1 MSPLGF
7 LLIGIIIAL
16 PIAWLASEFRGSRA
30 LRISLGILAIGVV
43 ATCIWALSSVL
54 TRFNYNAWYGGATGD
69 LISTSLQQ
77 IEDGHLDRVLKVWR
91 GLDQQYRPTYENRA
105 HYNELVKEATAR
117 MRGATPIEVGSG
129 WDASVFRAETWLGH
143 WEDGF
148 GYWIVINDIGRP
160 FDVLQSGQ
168 PRAKVHD
175 VSISPDFRVLKFK
188 EGDQWLHTLTLKNKY
203 DASHEWFDLQKGT
216 VWETRP
222 VYKLIRASDEH
233 KAMTQQDSPAN
244 RSQPVRAETN
254 RTSAAAGSDR

>member
-16 PIAWLASEFRGSRA
+16 PIAWLGSEFRGSRA

-54 TRFNYNAWYGGATGD
+54 TRFNYNAWYGSATDD

-77 IEDGHLDRVLKVWR
+77 IEDGHLERVLKLWR

-105 HYNELVKEATAR
+105 HYNELVREATAR

-129 WDASVFRAETWLGH
+129 WDASVFKAETWLGH

-175 VSISPDFRVLKFK
+175 VSISPDFRVLKFQ
-188 EGDQWLHTLTLKNKY
+188 EGAQWLHTLTLKNKY
-203 DASHEWFDLQKGT
+203 EASYEWFDLQKGT

-222 VYKLIRASDEH
+222 VYKLIRASDEQ
-233 KAMTQQDSPAN
+233 KAMTQP
-244 RSQPVRAETN
+244 
-254 RTSAAAGSDR
+254 

>member
-7 LLIGIIIAL
+7 LLIAVIIAL
-16 PIAWLASEFRGSRA
+16 PIAWLVSEFRGSRA
-30 LRISLGILAIGVV
+30 LRISLGILSIGVM
-43 ATCIWALSSVL
+43 ATCIWALNSVL
-54 TRFNYNAWYGGATGD
+54 TRLNYNAWYGGATGD

-105 HYNELVKEATAR
+105 HYKELVEEATAR
-117 MRGATPIEVGSG
+117 MRGDTPIEVGSA
-129 WDASVFRAETWLGH
+129 WDASVFRSETWLGH

-175 VSISPDFRVLKFK
+175 VSVSPDFRVLKFK

-203 DASHEWFDLQKGT
+203 EASYEWFDLQKGT

-222 VYKLIRASDEH
+222 VSKLIRASDNQ
-233 KAMTQQDSPAN
+233 KAMTQPDGAAN
-244 RSQPVRAETN
+244 GGLPIRSETN
-254 RTSAAAGSDR
+254 STSSAAGSGR

>member
-1 MSPLGF
+1 MRRSAFRRLPDSAAVDAL
-7 LLIGIIIAL
+7 LLIASSSAL
-16 PIAWLASEFRGSRA
+16 GQNRVTHHVTSRLPSHRDHSRTANRMAGVRVPWQSCPCGFAWGFWQLD
-30 LRISLGILAIGVV
+30 VM

-105 HYNELVKEATAR
+105 HYNDLVKEATAR
-117 MRGATPIEVGSG
+117 MRGDVAIEVGSA
-129 WDASVFRAETWLGH
+129 WDASVFRSETWLGH
-143 WEDGF
+143 WEDGY

-175 VSISPDFRVLKFK
+175 VSVSPDFRVLKFK
-188 EGDQWLHTLTLKNKY
+188 EGDQWQHTLTLKNKY
-203 DASHEWFDLQKGT
+203 EVRLRVVRSSE
-216 VWETRP
+216 E
-222 VYKLIRASDEH
+222 
-233 KAMTQQDSPAN
+233 DSVA
-244 RSQPVRAETN
+244 
-254 RTSAAAGSDR
+254 D